1 MLKSQR
7 EEVDRLRSVSKQ
19 LTTQNEGLLVK
30 VQNLQCDQRDAEK
43 RAEDSQRLAKTLET
57 HTRDMAKQMAILV
70 QEIRRLSGEGPGMEQ
85 GPRSLVFGIPPS
97 LIFCFFFCACQ
108 SCRRIF
114 IDLRCVG
121 RCTGHSL
128 TATVLRLRERTS
140 LVWSRYRTCVL
151 HLLQVTERIPL
162 HVNGFVWGVHGTGI
176 GNLMR
181 TSSSCS

>member
-70 QEIRRLSGEGPGMEQ
+70 QEIRRLSGEGPGMEP
-85 GPRSLVFGIPPS
+85 GPQISCFRNST
-97 LIFCFFFCACQ
+97 IFDFLFFF
-108 SCRRIF
+108 
-114 IDLRCVG
+114 VP
-121 RCTGHSL
+121 
-128 TATVLRLRERTS
+128 V
-140 LVWSRYRTCVL
+140 SRAAA
-151 HLLQVTERIPL
+151 
-162 HVNGFVWGVHGTGI
+162 
-176 GNLMR
+176 
-181 TSSSCS
+181 SSSIYAALAVALDTR

>member
-1 MLKSQR
+1 MRARYQLLESQR

-70 QEIRRLSGEGPGMEQ
+70 QEIRRLSGEGPGMEPGRQ
-85 GPRSLVFGIPPS
+85 ISCFRNST
-97 LIFCFFFCACQ
+97 IFDFLFFFCACQ
-108 SCRRIF
+108 WCRRIF

-121 RCTGHSL
+121 RCTRHSL

-151 HLLQVTERIPL
+151 HLLQVTERIPP
-162 HVNGFVWGVHGTGI
+162 HVNGFVW
-176 GNLMR
+176 
-181 TSSSCS
+181 